1 MTKIAL
7 LLSLALLAI
16 VRVAR
21 AQEET
26 NKSPQMSAMKTI
38 KLPAPNT
45 KGATSLEEALFK
57 RRSVRAYSEEPLTI
71 KEVSQLLWAAQGI
84 TERTNGL
91 RTAPSA
97 GALYPLEVYV
107 VAGNVSG
114 LDKGIY
120 KYRPKEHELV
130 KVSDNDARK
139 ELSRAALEQESVR
152 DAPAILVFSAV
163 IERTA
168 VKYGT
173 RTTRYV
179 HMEAGHAAQNVFL
192 QAAALN
198 LGTVVVGAFY
208 DDDVKKVI
216 GMDARESALYI
227 MPVGRPKK

>member
-1 MTKIAL
+1 MAR
-7 LLSLALLAI
+7 
-16 VRVAR
+16 VRTAR
-21 AQEET
+21 A
-26 NKSPQMSAMKTI
+26 A
-38 KLPAPNT
+38 
-45 KGATSLEEALFK
+45 
-57 RRSVRAYSEEPLTI
+57 
-71 KEVSQLLWAAQGI
+71 
-84 TERTNGL
+84 
-91 RTAPSA
+91 
-97 GALYPLEVYV
+97 
-107 VAGNVSG
+107 
-114 LDKGIY
+114 D
-120 KYRPKEHELV
+120 
-130 KVSDNDARK
+130 DARK